1 MIKLELGKLDEPI
14 RLDLSLA
21 SVPVAGLMAGD
32 LTIKFFIA
40 DGSVATMTGFG
51 LSEVGSDF
59 PGVYLLT
66 DYDEDL
72 VSQLGPAGLKVSAV
86 GIDTLRFPIRVCEAE
101 QLSRKMYQLA
111 YMNLVW
117 DSENSLWQ
125 LKDETDTLLGTF
137 PAQDVN
143 GNPAIVDS
151 THPITRL
158 QFVPAP

>member
-1 MIKLELGKLDEPI
+1 MITLERGKLDEPI
-14 RLDLSLA
+14 RLDLTLA
-21 SVPVAGLMAGD
+21 SVPVAGLTAGD

-40 DGSVATMTGFG
+40 DGTVATMTGFS
-51 LSEVGSDF
+51 LAAVGVEF

-72 VSQLGPAGLKVSAV
+72 VSLVGPAGLKVTAV
-86 GIDTLRFPIRVCEAE
+86 GIDTLRFEIRVTEAE
-101 QLSRKMYQLA
+101 QLIRKLYQLG
-111 YMNLVW
+111 YFNLIW

-125 LKDETDTLLGTF
+125 LKDESDALIGTF

-158 QFVPAP
+158 LFVPAP